1 MKGKIKEKIKK
12 GFSYV
17 FIDGLTGMAWGL
29 FSTLIIGLI
38 IEQIGKIIG
47 GSIGNLIVVIG
58 KIAQSLTGAGIGVG
72 VAVKYKET
80 PFVMI
85 SSAIAGLIGAFASK
99 ILQGA
104 VLVDANIVLNGPGE
118 PLGAFIASFIG
129 IICGRWIQGKTKLD
143 IILVPIFTI
152 IIGGAVGL
160 LVGPPI
166 SNFMLAL
173 GGIINWA
180 VDKQPI
186 IMGILVSVL
195 MGMILTL
202 PISSAALAIIL
213 NLSGLAGGAATVG
226 CCANMIG
233 FAVASF
239 KENGF
244 SGLIS
249 QGLGTSMLQV
259 PNIMKKPIIWLPAI
273 VASAI
278 LGPIS
283 TTVLHMTNNASGS
296 GMGTAGLVGQIMT
309 WQDMSGSEDGFIL
322 IIKIILLHFILPG
335 VIAWITSY
343 FMRKKGL
350 IKDGDMKLESST

>member
-47 GSIGNLIVVIG
+47 GSIGDLIVVIG